1 MNMLIMFGIGVTLLL
16 SACTAPRNTTPPV
29 SIEPEEY
36 AVYSALVQALFIDTE
51 QPEMIVIDDETSLAA
66 GGPTLSET
74 LEFVQKELS
83 GLTDEVVRDFTARNQ
98 QAYPLE
104 PLLTLGV
111 EHVLLSQ
118 QESDTIFKNQDAWD
132 IFYRKFPN
140 SQGRMSLSRV
150 GFNSK
155 RDIALVYVGNQS
167 HWLAGTGY
175 YVLLEK
181 VDGQWVVKDETM
193 TWIS

>member
-1 MNMLIMFGIGVTLLL
+1 
-16 SACTAPRNTTPPV
+16 
-29 SIEPEEY
+29 
-36 AVYSALVQALFIDTE
+36 
-51 QPEMIVIDDETSLAA
+51 MIVIDDETSLAA

-167 HWLAGTGY
+167 HWLAGAGY